1 MNRFTPTTK
10 SCLRWG
16 IEIFAW
22 LLWLGSALALI
33 FTPPLP
39 EILLIVI
46 ALLII
51 GAIALSAA
59 TLTALHHRWLGSSGG
74 ITVLIGGLAIA
85 FFLQS
90 LNITLLSNIM
100 GFFEISLFFSYFTAL
115 IALML
120 KRDVS
125 LTLLGTLLLLMTWVT
140 ALAVVYHRG
149 PANFLLAYL
158 ASMESN
164 AWWWWNTVYGAFCCA
179 LPVSIAGFVWHL
191 GRLGWREWRMN

>member
-1 MNRFTPTTK
+1 MNLFTPTI
-10 SCLRWG
+10 SRYLRWG

-22 LLWLGSALALI
+22 LSWLGSALALM

-39 EILLIVI
+39 EILLVII
-46 ALLII
+46 ALLVIST
-51 GAIALSAA
+51 IALSASA
-59 TLTALHHRWLGSSGG
+59 LTALHHRWLGSSGG
-74 ITVLIGGLAIA
+74 VTVLIGGLTLV

-90 LNITLLSNIM
+90 LNITLLSNVM
-100 GFFEISLFFSYFTAL
+100 TFFEISLFFSYFTAL

-125 LTLLGTLLLLMTWVT
+125 VTLLGTLLLLLTWVT
-140 ALAVVYHRG
+140 AFAVVYHRG
-149 PANFLLAYL
+149 PVNFLLAYL

-179 LPVSIAGFVWHL
+179 LPVSIAGFVWHA
-191 GRLGWREWRMN
+191 GRLGWKEWKRI